1 MTFFDTARAYSDS
14 EEKIGLALSDV
25 RKNIFIATKTGAKTP
40 EEMKRHIDTSLKNL
54 NTDYIDIYQFHM
66 AGQCFAPGDGTGMYE
81 CMEDF
86 KRQGMIRHIGITC
99 HKIGVAEECVKS
111 GLYETMQFPF
121 SYLTGEKEL
130 NLVNMCRENNVGF
143 IAMKGLAGGL
153 INNSRAAFAFISQ
166 FDNVLPIWGVQTMD
180 ELREWLSYME
190 NPPVLDEELQSVI
203 DADRKELD
211 GVFCRGCGY
220 CMPCPQGIKINNCAR
235 MSLMVRRSPSA
246 SWLSDEWQQAM
257 MDIEK
262 CVGCGACIHKCH
274 YELNTPELLKK
285 NLEDY
290 KRILAGE
297 VTV

>member
-25 RKNIFIATKTGAKTP
+25 RKKIIIATKTGASTP
-40 EEMKRHIDTSLKNL
+40 EGMKRHIDTSLKNL
-54 NTDYIDIYQFHM
+54 KTDYIDIYQFHM

-211 GVFCRGCGY
+211 GEFCRGCGY

-262 CVGCGACIHKCH
+262 CVGCGACIHKCP

>member
-1 MTFFDTARAYSDS
+1 
-14 EEKIGLALSDV
+14 
-25 RKNIFIATKTGAKTP
+25 
-40 EEMKRHIDTSLKNL
+40 
-54 NTDYIDIYQFHM
+54 
-66 AGQCFAPGDGTGMYE
+66 
-81 CMEDF
+81 
-86 KRQGMIRHIGITC
+86 
-99 HKIGVAEECVKS
+99 
-111 GLYETMQFPF
+111 
-121 SYLTGEKEL
+121 
-130 NLVNMCRENNVGF
+130 MCRENNVGF

-211 GVFCRGCGY
+211 GEFCRGCGY

-262 CVGCGACIHKCH
+262 CVGCGACIHKCP

>member
-25 RKNIFIATKTGAKTP
+25 RKKIFIAKKTGASTP

-54 NTDYIDIYQFHM
+54 KTDYIDIYQFHM

-211 GVFCRGCGY
+211 GEFCRGCGY

-285 NLEDY
+285 NLDDY

-297 VTV
+297 ITV